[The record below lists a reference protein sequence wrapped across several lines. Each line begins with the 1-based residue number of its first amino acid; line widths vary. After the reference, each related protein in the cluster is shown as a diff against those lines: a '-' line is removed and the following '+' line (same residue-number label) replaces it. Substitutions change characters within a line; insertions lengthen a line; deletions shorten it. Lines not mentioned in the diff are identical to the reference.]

1 MSRTFLMLCAV
12 ALLPFGAARAQAPSA
27 ASRDRTAVTFD
38 EIERGFFF
46 GVQGGARYLL
56 NAPAPSGTR
65 GPFSS
70 GQAAFIEVGY
80 EFGERISVAAFVM
93 ASQNR
98 ASSTYTGFSANK
110 AYSGD
115 FSTVV
120 PGANVKFNFLGFD
133 DSQDVKRTWLYV
145 RGGAGLALFSPTTI
159 LPDPDLMVFAGP
171 GVEYFT
177 RLRHFSVGL
186 ESTFT
191 LLARTQSMGFTVTPN
206 VRYAF

>member
-12 ALLPFGAARAQAPSA
+12 ALLPLSQARAQAPSVGT
-27 ASRDRTAVTFD
+27 RDRSAVTFN

-46 GVQGGARYLL
+46 GVQGGARFLL
-56 NAPAPSGTR
+56 NAPAREGTPS
-65 GPFSS
+65 PFSA

-80 EFGERISVAAFVM
+80 EFGDRLSVAGFVM

-98 ASSTYTGFSANK
+98 ASSTYTGFSENRAH
-110 AYSGD
+110 SGD

-120 PGANVKFNFLGFD
+120 PGANVKFNFIGFD
-133 DSQDVKRTWLYV
+133 DHQDVKRTWLYV
-145 RGGAGLALFSPTTI
+145 RGGAGLALFSPKTI
-159 LPDPDLMVFAGP
+159 LPDPDLMLFAGP

-191 LLARTQSMGFTVTPN
+191 MFARTQSMGFTVTPN